1 MNKLNPSSIKL
12 IEEAVEGE
20 YNFIK
25 KEEIME
31 ENIITLTID
40 GQEVKVKEG
49 TTILQAAK
57 QAGIDIPTL
66 CFLKDINE
74 VGDCRMCIVEVE
86 GRRGFATSC
95 IQTVEEGM
103 VVHTHTQNV
112 LEARHVIL
120 DLIISNHAK
129 DCLTCTR
136 SGNCELQTLATK
148 FNVLN
153 IEFEG
158 ERTEH
163 KVDDLSPS
171 IVRDFNK
178 CILCRRCVAACKNV
192 QKIGAIDCINR
203 GFESCISTVGD
214 HSLNDVNCTF
224 CGQCIEACPTGA
236 LHEKETIN
244 DVWVKLKDPETTVIV
259 QTAPAVRV
267 ALGEEFGMPI
277 GTNVVGKM
285 VTALK
290 RLGFNK
296 VFDTNTGADLTIM
309 EEANEFIERFTKN
322 DNLPLITSCSP
333 GWVKY
338 IEMNYPEL
346 LPHLSSCKS
355 PHQMFGA
362 ILKTYYAKREGLDP
376 AKMYVVSVMPCIA
389 KKFERQ
395 RPEMKEDDLYDV
407 DNVITTRELARM
419 IKQANKKKKKLED
432 SNFDS
437 PMGEASGAGAIFGT
451 TGGVMEAALRTAQ
464 DTLTGKDLAKIDFEQ
479 VRGGEGIKRATINI
493 AGKEINVVAA
503 SGLANARTILEE
515 IKSGKANYQ
524 FVEIMACPGGCIMG
538 GGQPI
543 KSSKIRSE
551 VDVRKLR
558 ADALYSIDER
568 SIVRKSHE
576 NPVMKKLYKD
586 FLEKPGSEIAEK
598 LLHTTYTKREKYN
611 I

>member
-1 MNKLNPSSIKL
+1 
-12 IEEAVEGE
+12 
-20 YNFIK
+20 
-25 KEEIME
+25 ME
-31 ENIITLTID
+31 ENLVTLTID
-40 GQEVKVKEG
+40 GVEVKTKKG
-49 TTILQAAK
+49 TTILEAAR
-57 QAGIDIPTL
+57 QVGIDIPTL

-74 VGDCRMCIVEVE
+74 MGDCRMCIVEVE

-103 VVHTHTQNV
+103 VVHTHTPNV

-148 FNVLN
+148 FNVLDV
-153 IEFEG
+153 EFPG
-158 ERTEH
+158 EMTKH
-163 KVDDLSPS
+163 KIDNLSPS

-236 LHEKETIN
+236 LHEKETID
-244 DVWVKLKDPETTVIV
+244 DVWVKLKDPDTYVVV

-277 GTNVVGKM
+277 GTNVTGKM

-290 RLGFNK
+290 RLGFDK
-296 VFDTNTGADLTIM
+296 VFDTNTGADFTIM
-309 EEANEFIERFTKN
+309 EEANEFVERFTQN
-322 DNLPLITSCSP
+322 GVLPMITSCSP

-346 LPHLSSCKS
+346 LPHLSTCKS

-362 ILKTYYAKREGLDP
+362 LVKTYFAQKEGIDP
-376 AKMYVVSVMPCIA
+376 SKIYMVSVMPCIA

-395 RPEMKEDDLYDV
+395 REEMKNDEGLWDV
-407 DNVITTRELARM
+407 DNVITTRELSRM
-419 IKQANKKKKKLED
+419 IKQANIEFEKLED
-432 SNFDS
+432 SKFDN
-437 PMGEASGAGAIFGT
+437 PMGEATGAAAIFGT

-464 DTLTGKDLAKIDFEQ
+464 DTLTGQNLEKIDFEQ
-479 VRGGEGIKRATINI
+479 VRGGDGIKRATVNI
-493 AGKEINVVAA
+493 AGKDVKVVAA
-503 SGLANARTILEE
+503 SGLANAQKIMEE
-515 IKSGKANYQ
+515 IKSGKADYQ
-524 FVEIMACPGGCIMG
+524 FVEIMACPGGCVMG

-543 KSSKIRSE
+543 KSSKIRRE

-558 ADALYSIDER
+558 ADALYSIDEK
-568 SIVRKSHE
+568 STIRKSHE
-576 NPVMKKLYKD
+576 NPILKQIYAEY
-586 FLEKPGSEIAEK
+586 LEKPGSHIAHK
-598 LLHTTYTKREKYN
+598 LLHTHYIKREKYN

>member
-1 MNKLNPSSIKL
+1 M
-12 IEEAVEGE
+12 E
-20 YNFIK
+20 
-25 KEEIME
+25 KEMV
-31 ENIITLTID
+31 NLTID
-40 GQEVKVKEG
+40 NQKVTVPKG
-49 TTILQAAK
+49 TTILEAAK
-57 QAGIDIPTL
+57 TAGIDIPTL

-112 LEARHVIL
+112 LESRHVIL

-163 KVDDLSPS
+163 KIDDLSPS

-290 RLGFNK
+290 RLGFDK

-322 DNLPLITSCSP
+322 DNLPMITSCSP

-355 PHQMFGA
+355 PHEMFGA
-362 ILKTYYAKREGLDP
+362 ILKTYYANREGLDP
-376 AKMYVVSVMPCIA
+376 EKIYVVSVMPCIA

-395 RPEMKEDDLYDV
+395 RPEMMEDNLYDV

-419 IKQANKKKKKLED
+419 IKQANIEFEKLED

-464 DTLTGKDLAKIDFEQ
+464 DTLTGKDLPKIDFEQ

-493 AGKEINVVAA
+493 AGKDINVVAA

-543 KSSKIRSE
+543 KSSKVRAE

-558 ADALYSIDER
+558 ADALYTIDER

>member
-1 MNKLNPSSIKL
+1 MP
-12 IEEAVEGE
+12 
-20 YNFIK
+20 K
-25 KEEIME
+25 KME
-31 ENIITLTID
+31 NDLITLTID
-40 GQEVKVKEG
+40 GTKVKVKKG
-49 TTILQAAK
+49 TTILEAAK
-57 QAGIDIPTL
+57 QAGVDIPTL
-66 CFLKDINE
+66 CFLKEINE

-95 IQTVEEGM
+95 IQMAEEGM
-103 VVHTHTQNV
+103 IVHTHTPNV
-112 LEARHVIL
+112 LEARRVIL

-136 SGNCELQTLATK
+136 SGNCELQALATK
-148 FNVLN
+148 FNVQQ
-153 IEFEG
+153 IEYEG
-158 ERTEH
+158 ERAEH
-163 KVDDLSPS
+163 KIDDLSPS

-178 CILCRRCVAACKNV
+178 CILCRRCVAACKKV
-192 QKIGAIDCINR
+192 QGIGAIDCINR

-214 HSLNDVNCTF
+214 RSLNDVNCTF

-236 LHEKETIN
+236 LHEKESID
-244 DVWVKLKDPETTVIV
+244 DVWIKLKDPETVVIV

-277 GTNVVGKM
+277 GTNVTGKM

-290 RLGFNK
+290 RLGFDK
-296 VFDTNTGADLTIM
+296 VFDTNTGADFTIM
-309 EEANEFIERFTKN
+309 EEANEFIKRFTKEN
-322 DNLPLITSCSP
+322 HLPMITSCSP

-362 ILKTYYAKREGLDP
+362 LIKTYYAEKEGIDP
-376 AKMYVVSVMPCIA
+376 KNIYMVSVMPCIA

-395 RPEMKEDDLYDV
+395 RPEMTNEGMDDV
-407 DNVITTRELARM
+407 DNVITTRELSRM
-419 IKQANKKKKKLED
+419 IKQANIEFTKLEE
-432 SNFDS
+432 STFDD
-437 PMGEASGAGAIFGT
+437 PMGEATGAAAIFGT

-464 DTLTGKDLAKIDFEQ
+464 DTLTGQELDKINFEQ
-479 VRGGEGIKRATINI
+479 VRGGEGIKKAIVTI
-493 AGKEINVVAA
+493 AGKEIKVVAV
-503 SGLANARTILEE
+503 SGLSHAKTILEE
-515 IKSGKANYQ
+515 IKQGTADYQ

-558 ADALYSIDER
+558 ADSLYSIDEK
-568 SIVRKSHE
+568 STIRKSHE
-576 NPVMKKLYKD
+576 NPIVKKIY
-586 FLEKPGSEIAEK
+586 LEYLGKPGSELAEK
-598 LLHTTYTKREKYN
+598 LLHTEYKAREKYSL
-611 I
+611 

>member
-1 MNKLNPSSIKL
+1 M
-12 IEEAVEGE
+12 E
-20 YNFIK
+20 
-25 KEEIME
+25 KEMV
-31 ENIITLTID
+31 NLTID
-40 GQEVKVKEG
+40 NQKVTVPKG
-49 TTILQAAK
+49 TTILEAAK
-57 QAGIDIPTL
+57 TAGIDIPTL

-136 SGNCELQTLATK
+136 SGNCELQALATK

-163 KVDDLSPS
+163 KIDDLSPS

-290 RLGFNK
+290 RLGFDK

-322 DNLPLITSCSP
+322 DNLPMITSCSP

-355 PHQMFGA
+355 PHEMFGA
-362 ILKTYYAKREGLDP
+362 ILKTYYANREGLDP
-376 AKMYVVSVMPCIA
+376 EKIYVVSVMPCIA

-395 RPEMKEDDLYDV
+395 RPEMKEDNLYDV

-419 IKQANKKKKKLED
+419 IKQANIEFEKLED
-432 SNFDS
+432 SNFDT

-464 DTLTGKDLAKIDFEQ
+464 DTLTGKDLPKIDFEQ

-493 AGKEINVVAA
+493 AGKDINVVAA
-503 SGLANARTILEE
+503 SGLANAKTILEE

-543 KSSKIRSE
+543 KSSKVRAE